1 MDWINKINM
10 IVEKMKNQM
19 HAKGID
25 SLDKVFLQ
33 IAQFDKEGKGSI
45 YILQFE
51 TFLSRIGI
59 FLKTQ
64 ELTEIHKY
72 LGTYEHEGY
81 VQFESFI
88 ALLKCDVPEPLI
100 SEVNQVFS
108 KIEDGN
114 DSISLENL
122 KKKIKIDHHP
132 QVKLMHKEVPLVQ
145 QEFDIS
151 VQFILG
157 DKQTMSKDEFLEL
170 HKNMYWVTPRE
181 NITYFVRM
189 IPDLW
194 GVSL

>member
-1 MDWINKINM
+1 MDWINKIHM
-10 IVEKMKNQM
+10 IVEKMKMQM
-19 HAKGID
+19 HSKGID

-33 IAQFDKEGKGSI
+33 IAQFDKGGKGSI
-45 YILQFE
+45 YILEFE
-51 TFLSRIGI
+51 KFLSRLGI

-72 LGTYEHEGY
+72 LQTYENEGF
-81 VQFESFI
+81 VQFENFI

-100 SEVNQVFS
+100 AEINDVFK

-114 DSISLENL
+114 GQISLENL
-122 KKKIKIDHHP
+122 KKKLKIDHHP

-145 QEFDIS
+145 QELDIS
-151 VQFILG
+151 IQFIIG
-157 DKQTMSKDEFLEL
+157 DKQAMDQNEFLEL

-181 NITYFVRM
+181 NITYFIKM

-194 GVSL
+194 GFQ

>member
-10 IVEKMKNQM
+10 IVEKMKMQM

-33 IAQFDKEGKGSI
+33 IAQLDKEGKGTI

-51 TFLSRIGI
+51 TFLSRLGI

-72 LGTYEHEGY
+72 LETYEHQGF
-81 VQFESFI
+81 VSFENFI

-100 SEVNQVFS
+100 AEINEVFA
-108 KIEDGN
+108 KIQDGN
-114 DSISLENL
+114 GTISLENL
-122 KKKIKIDHHP
+122 NKKIKIDHHP

-145 QEFDIS
+145 KEFDIS

-157 DKQTMSKDEFLEL
+157 DKTVMDQNEFLEL

-181 NITYFVRM
+181 NITYFIKM

-194 GVSL
+194 GLA